1 MCFRHMSRTTNARTA
16 GFTFLFY
23 IAVGVASMVLSGQAT
38 GAAGTA
44 KLAGIA
50 QHALQIRLTVVLGL
64 LSMMSALMLGVT
76 LYSLTRD
83 QDPELALLALTCR
96 VAEGVLG
103 AALPQYG
110 WWRSTCPG
118 RYGSERAGRLPV

>member
-1 MCFRHMSRTTNARTA
+1 MPKQVSDLSRRNAVYRSSGLLPLTHRPGFGRLPRREAVTRSRTSGLEHRMCFRHMSRTTNARTA

-76 LYSLTRD
+76 LYSL
-83 QDPELALLALTCR
+83 
-96 VAEGVLG
+96 
-103 AALPQYG
+103 
-110 WWRSTCPG
+110 
-118 RYGSERAGRLPV
+118 

>member
-1 MCFRHMSRTTNARTA
+1 MGPSHRMCFRHMTRTTNARIA

-50 QHALQIRLTVVLGL
+50 
-64 LSMMSALMLGVT
+64 
-76 LYSLTRD
+76 
-83 QDPELALLALTCR
+83 
-96 VAEGVLG
+96 
-103 AALPQYG
+103 
-110 WWRSTCPG
+110 
-118 RYGSERAGRLPV
+118 

>member
-1 MCFRHMSRTTNARTA
+1 
-16 GFTFLFY
+16 
-23 IAVGVASMVLSGQAT
+23 MVLSGQAT
-38 GAAGTA
+38 GPEGTAA

-50 QHALQIRLTVVLGL
+50 QHAPQIRLTVVLGL
-64 LSMMSALMLGVT
+64 LSMTSALMLGVT

-96 VAEGVLG
+96 VSEGVARRNPHPG
-103 AALPQYG
+103 HSGPALPQYG

-118 RYGSERAGRLPV
+118 RYGSERASRLPV